1 MDDLQRIGTLPP
13 EYTNR
18 MVGSPG
24 AVPGLTVSVVDE
36 TILVQEHGQ
45 LLEFSYTDM
54 LCYAGPYSPAGVANA
69 FKVMQRAFAALSP
82 NQPPQRRSIVIRTPF
97 AGPGARAGFEA
108 VTRAF
113 PDGRYTIDPAL
124 ARPDRGRLL
133 QSFVFQVAIAGRTA
147 TLLLRKGFVTAEFIN
162 LAGKPDRGQAEEARL
177 DQLKADL
184 AQQILAAP
192 AEDVYDLTD

>member
-69 FKVMQRAFAALSP
+69 FKVLQRAFAALSP
-82 NQPPQRRSIVIRTPF
+82 NQPPQRRSVVIRTAF
-97 AGPGARAGFEA
+97 QGPGPPCNSARASPG
-108 VTRAF
+108 
-113 PDGRYTIDPAL
+113 L
-124 ARPDRGRLL
+124 H
-133 QSFVFQVAIAGRTA
+133 
-147 TLLLRKGFVTAEFIN
+147 
-162 LAGKPDRGQAEEARL
+162 
-177 DQLKADL
+177 
-184 AQQILAAP
+184 AP
-192 AEDVYDLTD
+192 